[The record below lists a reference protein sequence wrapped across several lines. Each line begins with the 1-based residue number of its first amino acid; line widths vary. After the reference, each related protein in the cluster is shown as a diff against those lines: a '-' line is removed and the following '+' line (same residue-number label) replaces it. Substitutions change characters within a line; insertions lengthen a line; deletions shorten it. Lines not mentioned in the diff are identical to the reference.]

1 MRVAIVQHG
10 VDARRGGAETST
22 VEMARCLAQAGAEV
36 TVVCVAGALPP
47 PAKGLAF
54 HPIPVGGLGRA
65 QQIVRFMDE
74 AARYCRMEAF
84 DIVHAIT
91 PCFAAN
97 VYQPRGGTYPE
108 TVRRGIAGGRSP
120 WGRFIRWVG
129 RATNLR
135 QRLLLRAERALL
147 SDPRGPVVAAVSAY
161 VQRQVISDYGLHADR
176 TPVIF
181 NGVDIEPLPDDQ
193 AAALRAAR
201 RAALQVPDSTPVA
214 LFAAHNFAL
223 KGLRELIEAAAA
235 PAGRAAR
242 FITVV
247 SGRDAVRPYERLA
260 ARLGVSA
267 RLQFCGSSDDMRG
280 WYAAADVLAH
290 PTWYDPCSRVVLEAL
305 CCGLPVVT
313 TRWNGAA
320 EAIADGRNGVVVDEP
335 QHADALATA
344 IAAAA
349 GPAMRAALQ
358 KDGPA
363 LRTRLSMSRHAR
375 ELLTLYAAVARRGR
389 ASGSQPG
396 EQRPDAGL

>member
-22 VEMARCLAQAGAEV
+22 VEMARCLAQAGADV
-36 TVVCVAGALPP
+36 TVVCAAGTLPP
-47 PAKGLAF
+47 PAERLAF
-54 HPIPVGGLGRA
+54 HRIPVGGRGRT

-74 AARYCRMEAF
+74 AARYCRMAAF
-84 DIVHAIT
+84 DIVHAVT

-120 WGRFIRWVG
+120 WGRFIRRIG

-135 QRLLLRAERALL
+135 QRLLLHAERTLL
-147 SDPRGPVVAAVSAY
+147 CDPRGPVVAAISAY
-161 VQRQVISDYGLHADR
+161 VQRQVAADYALPADR
-176 TPVIF
+176 TTVVF
-181 NGVDIEPLPDDQ
+181 NGVNIEPLPDEQ
-193 AAALRAAR
+193 AAAVRAAR
-201 RAALQVPDSTPVA
+201 RSALQAPDSTPLV

-235 PAGRAAR
+235 PAGRDAR

-247 SGRDAVRPYERLA
+247 SGRDASGPYERLA

-267 RLQFCGSSDDMRG
+267 RFRFCGSSDDMRG

-320 EAIADGRNGVVVDEP
+320 EAITRGRHGIVVEEP
-335 QHADALATA
+335 HDADALATA
-344 IAAAA
+344 IATAA
-349 GPAMRAALQ
+349 GPEMRAALRE
-358 KDGPA
+358 DGPA
-363 LRTRLSMSRHAR
+363 LRARLSMARHAE
-375 ELLTLYAAVARRGR
+375 ELLALYAAVARRR
-389 ASGSQPG
+389 WTSGSQPG
-396 EQRPDAGL
+396 EQRPNAGL